1 MSFNQTKSAFASL
14 TIQASAVSALAT
26 ILAAFGVN
34 IAPDALPHLNAIVAG
49 VASVVAI
56 YGRIRAHTLIE

>member
-1 MSFNQTKSAFASL
+1 MAFNQTKSAFASL

-26 ILAAFGVN
+26 VLAVFGVN
-34 IAPDALPHLNAIVAG
+34 IAPDAMPHLNAIVAG
-49 VASVVAI
+49 VASLVAI